1 MHWNNTLS
9 YHRFLGC
16 QQGEL
21 FLQQRA
27 PALSDLC
34 GLDDQVGLVQV
45 AGDGDG
51 LALDQIQAG
60 GGLAPGGLV
69 PHGGLVQVDVG
80 LARGDLD
87 LSDGLVQA
95 RGGLAV
101 GGAVAQKGNA
111 QRRTLGRRGGS

>member
-1 MHWNNTLS
+1 MHWNSTLS
-9 YHRFLGC
+9 HHRFLGC

-34 GLDDQVGLVQV
+34 GLGDQVGLVQV
-45 AGDGDG
+45 
-51 LALDQIQAG
+51 
-60 GGLAPGGLV
+60 
-69 PHGGLVQVDVG
+69 GGLVQVDVG
-80 LARGDLD
+80 LACGGLD

-95 RGGLAV
+95 GGGLAV

-111 QRRTLGRRGGS
+111 QRRRGGS